1 MRITAIV
8 PDGKTKG
15 KIYLDGEY
23 AGFLRNRELAVWNLT
38 EERELTDAEWQRLV
52 ETAILPRGRKKAL
65 DLLLVQERSRKELE
79 DKLLASGYTPEQV
92 EAVIQYVLQFPYLDD
107 ERYALHYFCGAGN
120 RKSFRQMQYEL
131 RGKGVSDRDISTA
144 YERYLLQKQEEQ
156 GTADAQEEAYEQR
169 DAERATL
176 RRLVEKKIRNR
187 CPEAEEWERL
197 YVSLARKGF
206 RGEDILEVFREFR

>member
-197 YVSLARKGF
+197 YASLARKGF